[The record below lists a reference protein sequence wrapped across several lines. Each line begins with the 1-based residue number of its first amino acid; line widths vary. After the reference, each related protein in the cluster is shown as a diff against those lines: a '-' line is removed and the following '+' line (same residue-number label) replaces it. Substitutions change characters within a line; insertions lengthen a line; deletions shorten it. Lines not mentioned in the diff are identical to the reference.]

1 MASNTNNAPQ
11 RRDDGDREAADYVAR
26 AASRGAALDQL
37 SVLGAWQRQM
47 EKYPQL
53 PANEQN
59 NLVAQ
64 YQEGRR
70 AQIVLD
76 GGKKLS
82 ASKERALRA
91 AVRRGAQAMEM
102 LTGANFRLLY
112 LIARE
117 KAEERYGKEKAN
129 KMMADLI
136 GETNIALME
145 AAGIFDPTKGPS
157 FPTYVAKVVRDRVL
171 ATLSKQHS
179 VKCPPSWT
187 RVKRIYTVR
196 FAKLTE
202 QLHRQPTLEEMQK
215 DLLRVC
221 MEWAE
226 ERLTA
231 EQRKLPKAMREE
243 AMLERLRK
251 QGMLGAIAKLD
262 DVLAATQTAGSFDA
276 PVGDG
281 DGTLADIIGGDNED
295 IGSGLEK
302 EEMQSAV
309 RAVLEGLDPRER
321 EIVMYRYGFVDGEM
335 WTYAKISEKYNVS
348 PERIRQ
354 IERSTISK
362 LRLPHAQYQTLA
374 EYSDGGVRAPGEEDW
389 D

>member
-1 MASNTNNAPQ
+1 VVREGNANQ
-11 RRDDGDREAADYVAR
+11 RHPGGDNEAAEYVAR

-37 SVLGAWQRQM
+37 SALSAWQRQM

-53 PANEQN
+53 PADEQLM
-59 NLVAQ
+59 LVRQFQAGKIAQ
-64 YQEGRR
+64 EQ
-70 AQIVLD
+70 LD
-76 GGKKLS
+76 TARKLS
-82 ASKERALRA
+82 SSKERSLRA
-91 AVRRGAQAMEM
+91 EVRRGAQAMEA

-117 KAEERYGKEKAN
+117 KAEERYGKEKAT
-129 KMMADLI
+129 KMLPDLI

-145 AAGIFDPTKGPS
+145 AAAVYDVNKGPN
-157 FPTYVAKVVRDRVL
+157 FPTYLAKVVRDRVL
-171 ATLSKQHS
+171 ATLSKQNM

-196 FAKLTE
+196 YAKLTE
-202 QLHRQPTLEEMQK
+202 ELGRTPTLEEMQK

-226 ERLTA
+226 DRLTA
-231 EQRKLPKAMREE
+231 DQRKLSKAAKDE

-262 DVLAATQTAGSFDA
+262 DVLAATQVASSFDA

-281 DGTLADIIGGDNED
+281 DGTLGDIIGGENEEHGAR
-295 IGSGLEK
+295 IER
-302 EEMQSAV
+302 EEMQTAV
-309 RAVLEGLDPRER
+309 HEVLMGLDERER
-321 EIVMYRYGFVDGEM
+321 EIILHRYGFIDGEM
-335 WTYAKISEKYNVS
+335 WTYAKISELYNVS

-354 IERSTISK
+354 IERATIGK
-362 LRLPHAQYQTLA
+362 LRLPHDQGQNLA
-374 EYSDGGVRAPGEEDW
+374 IYADEF
-389 D
+389 